1 MIGHTSPSVVRVI
14 IVAKFLDKVRE
25 RDEVKF
31 NLSTSWRSRY
41 MCSVLVPF
49 SRGNRHMV
57 LVCPHFNYGIDMV
70 LFVMIA
76 LRNLIE
82 AA

>member
-1 MIGHTSPSVVRVI
+1 MLRTCTFF
-14 IVAKFLDKVRE
+14 AKQ
-25 RDEVKF
+25 
-31 NLSTSWRSRY
+31 STY
-41 MCSVLVPF
+41 GFGV
-49 SRGNRHMV
+49 
-57 LVCPHFNYGIDMV
+57 PHFNYGIDMV

>member
-1 MIGHTSPSVVRVI
+1 
-14 IVAKFLDKVRE
+14 
-25 RDEVKF
+25 
-31 NLSTSWRSRY
+31 

-49 SRGNRHMV
+49 SRSNRHMV

-82 AA
+82 AAQFLIKPVKGYQYTIL

>member
-1 MIGHTSPSVVRVI
+1 
-14 IVAKFLDKVRE
+14 
-25 RDEVKF
+25 
-31 NLSTSWRSRY
+31 

-49 SRGNRHMV
+49 SRSNRHMV

>member
-1 MIGHTSPSVVRVI
+1 
-14 IVAKFLDKVRE
+14 
-25 RDEVKF
+25 
-31 NLSTSWRSRY
+31 
-41 MCSVLVPF
+41 
-49 SRGNRHMV
+49 MV
-57 LVCPHFNYGIDMV
+57 LVCPPFNYGIDMV